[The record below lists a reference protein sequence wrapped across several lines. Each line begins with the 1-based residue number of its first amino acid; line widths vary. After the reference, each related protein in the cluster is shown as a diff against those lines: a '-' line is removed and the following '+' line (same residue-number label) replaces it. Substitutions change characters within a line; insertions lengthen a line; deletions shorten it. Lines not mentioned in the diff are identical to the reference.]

1 MKKVFLTLALM
12 VTTMVASAQFYV
24 GGGIGYS
31 KTKVGEAESTVFS
44 ISPEIGYKID
54 NNWSVGANLEFENT
68 EDASKTFAIEPYIRY
83 TVLKVGNFSVFA
95 DGAIGVGTLKPEGG
109 ENSTIWSIGV
119 RPGIAYDIN
128 NKFTARAHIGWLG
141 HTDLDSAGE
150 ATAIELS
157 SKNIEFSIYYNF

>member
-68 EDASKTFAIEPYIRY
+68 EDVSKTFAIEPNIRY
-83 TVLKVGNFSVFA
+83 TV
-95 DGAIGVGTLKPEGG
+95 
-109 ENSTIWSIGV
+109 
-119 RPGIAYDIN
+119 
-128 NKFTARAHIGWLG
+128 
-141 HTDLDSAGE
+141 
-150 ATAIELS
+150 
-157 SKNIEFSIYYNF
+157 